1 MPYGKYQNLP
11 LTDRLMMML
20 EATQAGTWEWN
31 VQTGECYFNERWAEI
46 IGYTLDELKPHS
58 IETWIEYVHAE
69 DGQVSDKILNE
80 HFDGKRSFYECEA
93 RMRHKDGHWVWVRD
107 YGKLVSRTADGKP
120 EWVVGTHIDISGLK
134 ELSQRF
140 EAFADLLPGVVYQY
154 EQHPDGSSCFPFA
167 SQGMK
172 HIYGVS
178 PDAVKHDASPVF
190 KVIHPDDLPRVA
202 KTITESAERGVD
214 WICEY
219 RVIHSGKTRWVFGH
233 ARPQSG
239 IDESTLWYGMIIDI
253 TDRKKLE
260 LELEKSQANLKL
272 AQRIARTGHWE
283 ANMESGELY
292 WSDMV
297 YEILGY
303 ERGELEP
310 SVELFRNLVPDED
323 MTSVAR
329 SEERAQK
336 TGVHDVQHRM
346 TTRDGSLIW
355 VHELAELQS
364 DGITLIGTVRDITEQ
379 KNLELKLQQQ
389 AVIDPLTQIGN
400 RRAFNKAMDREFSR
414 YSRHKKPLSLISF
427 DLDHFKRVNDNY
439 GHAAGDKVL
448 SEVTAAIKV
457 ELRKEDVFAR
467 VGGEEFAVLLPETD
481 KEEAFQVAEKIR
493 TLIASLSINY
503 ENQDIAISATF
514 GLVTVSEQEQISSQ
528 EHLLQIA
535 DRALYKGKTNGRNQV
550 VVADKSLFES
560 TGK

>member
-46 IGYTLDELKPHS
+46 IGYTLDGLKPLS
-58 IETWIEYVHAE
+58 IETWLEYVHAE

-167 SQGMK
+167 SEGLR
-172 HIYGVS
+172 HIYGVA
-178 PDAVKHDASPVF
+178 PEAVKHDASSVF
-190 KVIHPDDLPRVA
+190 EVIHPDDLPSVA
-202 KTITESAERGVD
+202 KTITESAEKGVD

-253 TDRKKLE
+253 TERKNLE

-303 ERGELEP
+303 QPSELKP
-310 SVELFRNLVPDED
+310 SVEFFRSLVPEKD
-323 MTSVAR
+323 MPSVVR

-336 TGVHDVQHRM
+336 TGIHDVQHRM
-346 TTRDGSLIW
+346 ATRDGSLIW

-364 DGITLIGTVRDITEQ
+364 YGITLIGTVRDITEQ
-379 KNLELKLQQQ
+379 KNLELKLEKQ

-400 RRAFNKAMDREFSR
+400 RRAFNKAMDREFNR
-414 YSRHKKPLSLISF
+414 YSRYKKPLSLISF
-427 DLDHFKRVNDNY
+427 DLDHFKRVNDTY

-448 SEVTAAIKV
+448 SEVAATVKS
-457 ELRKEDVFAR
+457 ELREEDIFAR

-481 KEEAFQVAEKIR
+481 ENEA
-493 TLIASLSINY
+493 L
-503 ENQDIAISATF
+503 
-514 GLVTVSEQEQISSQ
+514 
-528 EHLLQIA
+528 
-535 DRALYKGKTNGRNQV
+535 
-550 VVADKSLFES
+550 
-560 TGK
+560 

>member
-20 EATQAGTWEWN
+20 EATQAGTWGWN

-46 IGYTLDELKPHS
+46 IGYTLDELKPIT
-58 IETWIEYVHAE
+58 IETWIDHVHAE
-69 DGQVSDKILNE
+69 DGNNSDKLLNE

-93 RMRHKDGHWVWVRD
+93 RMRHKDGHWIWVRD
-107 YGKLVSRTADGKP
+107 YGKLVSRTKDGKP

-167 SQGMK
+167 SQGLR
-172 HIYGVS
+172 HIYGVT
-178 PDAVKHDASPVF
+178 PEAVKHDASSVF
-190 KVIHPDDLPRVA
+190 DVIHPGDLPRVA
-202 KTITESAERGVD
+202 KTITESAKRGVD

-253 TDRKKLE
+253 TARKNLE

-303 ERGELEP
+303 QPGELKP
-310 SVELFRNLVPDED
+310 SVEFFRSLVPEKD
-323 MTSVAR
+323 MASVAR

-336 TGVHDVQHRM
+336 TGIHDVQHRM
-346 TTRDGSLIW
+346 KTRDGTLIW

-364 DGITLIGTVRDITEQ
+364 DGITLIGTVHDITEQ
-379 KNLELKLQQQ
+379 KNLELKLEQQ
-389 AVIDPLTQIGN
+389 AVIDSLTQIGN
-400 RRAFNKAMDREFSR
+400 RRAFNKAMDREFNLYSR
-414 YSRHKKPLSLISF
+414 YKKPLSLISF
-427 DLDHFKRVNDNY
+427 DLDHFKRVNDTY

-448 SEVTAAIKV
+448 SEVAAKV
-457 ELRKEDVFAR
+457 ESELREEDIFAR

-481 KEEAFQVAEKIR
+481 ENEALTVAEKIR
-493 TLIASLSINY
+493 ELIEGLEVHYESHVISIT
-503 ENQDIAISATF
+503 ATF
-514 GLVTVSEQEQISSQ
+514 GLVSVSEQVVDQ

-550 VVADKSLFES
+550 VLADESLSES
-560 TGK
+560 SGE